1 MKEWAL
7 EELNGELKGQRE
19 LKVPY
24 DSKLIY
30 LVVTN
35 ALEDEAVRTRE
46 QA

>member
-1 MKEWAL
+1 MKEWAP
-7 EELNGELKGQRE
+7 EELNGELKERTE

-35 ALEDEAVRTRE
+35 ALEDKAVRTRE